1 MNPLNRMISEMAHF
15 RRLSD
20 PRHIIKLA
28 LAIKII
34 MPRYENAD
42 FSTPTTLRQLN
53 AEIDMA
59 LDAVGIND
67 D

>member
-28 LAIKII
+28 LAIKI
-34 MPRYENAD
+34 MVPRHEDAD
-42 FSTPTTLRQLN
+42 FSDLSTLRKLDT
-53 AEIDMA
+53 EIDIA
-59 LDAVGIND
+59 LNAVGIDND
-67 D
+67 